1 MINKKILNN
10 LICIKC
16 TEKLILKKNKL
27 VCSKCRKS
35 YRIVDNRPQ
44 MLDRLVKDFDKRD
57 SDFIISK
64 LKIFF
69 KKFPKVFSIFYYLF
83 GASFVGKS
91 PQKAIKNIGQNKFVI
106 SLGSGIK
113 KIRNDVINVDFYPFT
128 NVNVVADISRLPFK
142 DGSVDVIINEFVLEH
157 VKDPRLVIK
166 EIYRVLKPDS
176 LVYIA
181 VPFVASFHSS
191 PDDYHRW
198 SKEGLRE
205 LMKDFKE
212 VELGIRCGPTSGMLS
227 IINEWLATI
236 LSFGS
241 KNLQQIL
248 LMFFMIIT
256 SPLKVFDYLIY
267 KFPSS
272 QNIAYGFYYIG
283 KKK

>member
-1 MINKKILNN
+1 MIDKKILNN

-16 TEKLILKKNKL
+16 AEKLILKKNKL

-35 YRIVDNRPQ
+35 YRIVDNKPQ
-44 MLDRLVKDFDKRD
+44 MLDRLVKDFGKRD

-91 PQKAIKNIGQNKFVI
+91 SQKVIKNIGQNKLII

-166 EIYRVLKPDS
+166 EIYRVLKTGG

-191 PDDYHRW
+191 PDDYYRW
-198 SKEGLRE
+198 SKEGIKK
-205 LMKDFKE
+205 LMRDFKKIE
-212 VELGIRCGPTSGMLS
+212 IGVRCGPTSGMLS

-241 KNLQQIL
+241 KTLQQIL
-248 LMFFMIIT
+248 LMFFMVIT
-256 SPLKVFDYLIY
+256 FPLKIFDYLIY